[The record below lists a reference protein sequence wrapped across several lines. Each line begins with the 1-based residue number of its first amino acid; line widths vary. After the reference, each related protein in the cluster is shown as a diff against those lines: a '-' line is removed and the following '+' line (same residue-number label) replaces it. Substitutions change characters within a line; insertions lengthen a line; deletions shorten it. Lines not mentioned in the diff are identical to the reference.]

1 MAMKNP
7 YNYSMPKSALKLK
20 ANLNNNKIDNI
31 KETQGDTT
39 KNKMD
44 QYKEQKIM
52 TAKPEE
58 LTLMLYE
65 GLIKFLKQAK
75 LFIKQRNIEKT
86 NNSIIRSQDIINEL
100 NITLNMDYEIS
111 RNLRSIYVFM
121 NERLIDANINKDE
134 KSVEEV
140 LGLAQDLKDT
150 WKEAMGLAY
159 AK

>member
-20 ANLNNNKIDNI
+20 ANLNNNKNDNI